1 MFRYLCFRK
10 LQNYRQ
16 FINSN
21 HGLSMTK
28 GALELNNI
36 DKSYFYLM
44 PSISVVAVSVYLFFM
59 TNLALHSMISMFA
72 FALIVSFFVGHILY
86 KKVQFLSSDLELFH
100 QQKNDTYVLQTEA
113 YIDTLESLMGKVIPI
128 VSKQIHTSKQHSEQ
142 EIFILT
148 DTFSKMS
155 KTIGVLLDNQKQND
169 DEAASNQLLEG
180 VEMTLKGVVGGLG
193 KLNPAEE
200 GITHVVEVLS
210 KQTIKLESMANE
222 VREVAANINLLSLNA
237 AIEAA
242 RAGEYGRGF
251 TVVADEVRKLASS
264 SASTGTKIKKA
275 VEEIDQAM
283 KQSLNLAKSTAEVGS
298 ETIKNSAVLIDNVL
312 IDIQTTLNSFK
323 ENSQTLT
330 ESSEQIQQEVYHVIS
345 ALQFQ
350 DRVSQMLDHAEHNLD
365 DLNQVL
371 LSNKDITHTERRADL
386 IDKNEI
392 LKNMELRYTMAE
404 ELVNHQA
411 STSGETKIKEQES
424 TSEDLTFF

>member
-1 MFRYLCFRK
+1 MK
-10 LQNYRQ
+10 
-16 FINSN
+16 
-21 HGLSMTK
+21 K
-28 GALELNNI
+28 GAFELNNI

-44 PSISVVAVSVYLFFM
+44 PSITVVAVSVYFFFM

-72 FALIVSFFVGHILY
+72 CALILSFFVGHILY
-86 KKVQFLSSDLELFH
+86 KKSKSLSSELERYH
-100 QQKNDTYVLQTEA
+100 QQTNDTYVLQTKA

-128 VSKQIHTSKQHSEQ
+128 VSKQINTSKQHSEQ

-169 DEAASNQLLEG
+169 DEAAINQLLEG
-180 VEMTLKGVVGGLG
+180 VETILKGVVSGLG

-200 GITHVVEVLS
+200 GITHVVEVLL

-222 VREVAANINLLSLNA
+222 VRDVAANINLLSLNA

-275 VEEIDQAM
+275 VKEIDQAM
-283 KQSLNLAKSTAEVGS
+283 KQSLNLAKSTAEAGS
-298 ETIKNSAVLIDNVL
+298 ETIKNSAGLIDNVL

-371 LSNKDITHTERRADL
+371 LSNKDIIYTERSADL
-386 IDKNEI
+386 INKNEI

-404 ELVNHQA
+404 ELVNHQT
-411 STSGETKIKEQES
+411 STSGETKITAQES

>member
-1 MFRYLCFRK
+1 
-10 LQNYRQ
+10 
-16 FINSN
+16 
-21 HGLSMTK
+21 MTK

-44 PSISVVAVSVYLFFM
+44 PSITVVAVSVYLFFM
-59 TNLALHSMISMFA
+59 TNLALHSMILMFA
-72 FALIVSFFVGHILY
+72 CALILSFFVGHILY
-86 KKVQFLSSDLELFH
+86 KKAQSLSSELERYH
-100 QQKNDTYVLQTEA
+100 QQTNDTYVVQTEA

-128 VSKQIHTSKQHSEQ
+128 VSKQISTSKQHSEQ

-169 DEAASNQLLEG
+169 DETAINQLLEG
-180 VEMTLKGVVGGLG
+180 VETILKGVVGGLG

-222 VREVAANINLLSLNA
+222 VRDVAANINLLSLNA

-275 VEEIDQAM
+275 VEEIDEAM
-283 KQSLNLAKSTAEVGS
+283 KQALNLAKSTAEVGS
-298 ETIKNSAVLIDNVL
+298 ETIKNSAGLIDNVL

-371 LSNKDITHTERRADL
+371 LSNKDIIYTERSADL
-386 IDKNEI
+386 INKNEI

-404 ELVNHQA
+404 ELVNHQT
-411 STSGETKIKEQES
+411 STSGETKITAQES

>member
-1 MFRYLCFRK
+1 
-10 LQNYRQ
+10 
-16 FINSN
+16 
-21 HGLSMTK
+21 MTK
-28 GALELNNI
+28 RALELSNI

-44 PSISVVAVSVYLFFM
+44 PNITLVAALVYLFFM
-59 TNLALHSMISMFA
+59 TNLALYSLILMFA
-72 FALIVSFFVGHILY
+72 CALIVSFFVGHVLY
-86 KKVQFLSSDLELFH
+86 KKMQSLSSELELYH
-100 QQKNDTYVLQTEA
+100 QQINDTYALQTEA

-128 VSKQIHTSKQHSEQ
+128 VSKQINTSKQHSEQ

-155 KTIGVLLDNQKQND
+155 KKIGVLLDNQKQND
-169 DEAASNQLLEG
+169 DEAVSNQLLEG
-180 VEMTLKGVVGGLG
+180 VEMILKGVVGGLG

-210 KQTIKLESMANE
+210 KQTIKLEGMANE

-251 TVVADEVRKLASS
+251 TVVADEVRKLAGS
-264 SASTGTKIKKA
+264 SANTGTKIKKA
-275 VEEIDQAM
+275 VEEIDEAM
-283 KQSLNLAKSTAEVGS
+283 KQALNLAKSTAEIGS
-298 ETIKNSAVLIDNVL
+298 ETIKNSAELIDNVL
-312 IDIQTTLNSFK
+312 IDIQATLNSFK
-323 ENSQTLT
+323 HNSQTLT

-371 LSNKDITHTERRADL
+371 LNNKDITHTERSANL
-386 IDKNEI
+386 INKNEI
-392 LKNMELRYTMAE
+392 LKNMELRYTMPE

-411 STSGETKIKEQES
+411 STSGETKIIEQES

>member
-1 MFRYLCFRK
+1 MK
-10 LQNYRQ
+10 
-16 FINSN
+16 
-21 HGLSMTK
+21 K
-28 GALELNNI
+28 GAFELNNI

-44 PSISVVAVSVYLFFM
+44 PSITVVAVSVYFFFM
-59 TNLALHSMISMFA
+59 TNLALHSIISMFA
-72 FALIVSFFVGHILY
+72 CALILSFFVGHILY
-86 KKVQFLSSDLELFH
+86 KKAKFLSSELERYH
-100 QQKNDTYVLQTEA
+100 QQTNDTYVLQTKA

-128 VSKQIHTSKQHSEQ
+128 VSKQINTSKQHSEQ

-169 DEAASNQLLEG
+169 DEAAINQLLEG
-180 VEMTLKGVVGGLG
+180 VETILKGVVSGLG

-200 GITHVVEVLS
+200 GITHVVEVLL

-222 VREVAANINLLSLNA
+222 VRDVAANINLLSLNA

-275 VEEIDQAM
+275 VKEIDQAM
-283 KQSLNLAKSTAEVGS
+283 KQSLNLAKSTAEAGS

-350 DRVSQMLDHAEHNLD
+350 DRVSQMLDHAGHNLD

-371 LSNKDITHTERRADL
+371 LSNKDITHTERSADL
-386 IDKNEI
+386 INKNEI

-411 STSGETKIKEQES
+411 STSGETKIAEQES
-424 TSEDLTFF
+424 TGEDLTFF

>member
-1 MFRYLCFRK
+1 
-10 LQNYRQ
+10 
-16 FINSN
+16 
-21 HGLSMTK
+21 MTK
-28 GALELNNI
+28 RALELSNI

-44 PSISVVAVSVYLFFM
+44 PNITLVAAAVYLFFM
-59 TNLALHSMISMFA
+59 TNLALYSLMSMFA
-72 FALIVSFFVGHILY
+72 CALIVSFFVGHVLY
-86 KKVQFLSSDLELFH
+86 KKAQSLSSELELYY
-100 QQKNDTYVLQTEA
+100 QQKNDTYALQTEA
-113 YIDTLESLMGKVIPI
+113 YIDALESLMGKVIPI
-128 VSKQIHTSKQHSEQ
+128 VSKQINTSKQHSEQ

-169 DEAASNQLLEG
+169 DEAAINQLLEG
-180 VEMTLKGVVGGLG
+180 VDTILKGVVGGLG

-222 VREVAANINLLSLNA
+222 VRDVAANINLLSLNA

-251 TVVADEVRKLASS
+251 TVVADEVRKLAGS
-264 SASTGTKIKKA
+264 SANTGTKIKKA
-275 VEEIDQAM
+275 VEEIDEAM
-283 KQSLNLAKSTAEVGS
+283 KQALNLAKSTAEIGS
-298 ETIKNSAVLIDNVL
+298 ETIKNSAELIDNVL
-312 IDIQTTLNSFK
+312 IDIQATLNSFK
-323 ENSQTLT
+323 QNSQTLT

-371 LSNKDITHTERRADL
+371 LSNKDITHTERSANL
-386 IDKNEI
+386 INKYEI
-392 LKNMELRYTMAE
+392 LKNMELRYTMPE

-411 STSGETKIKEQES
+411 STSGETKIIEQES